1 MNHEIPLLE
10 LISSN
15 DFVAKCQA
23 FATSYER
30 LAGLNNLQAG
40 RINELEQENERLKS
54 QTNPA
59 ADEFIRLMGP
69 QMQQYESFKGI
80 LAEKPAE
87 LLRAYVMAGGKKYL
101 EGEQI

>member
-1 MNHEIPLLE
+1 MITDEINA
-10 LISSN
+10 IS
-15 DFVAKCQA
+15 DRV
-23 FATSYER
+23 
-30 LAGLNNLQAG
+30 LD
-40 RINELEQENERLKS
+40 LEQENERLKS

-69 QMQQYESFKGI
+69 QMQQYEAFKGI